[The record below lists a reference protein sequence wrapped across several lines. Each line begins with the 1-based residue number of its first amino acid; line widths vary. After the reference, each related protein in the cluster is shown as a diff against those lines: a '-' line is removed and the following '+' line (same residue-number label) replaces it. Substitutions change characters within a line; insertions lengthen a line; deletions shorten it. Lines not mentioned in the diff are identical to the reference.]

1 MEVVVLG
8 CQDRTIGLHRPQNGT
23 VSFPS
28 VLGRL
33 RVELLYEGWVVDVN
47 RIRAGSYNWAILA
60 VHLLDDPDVL
70 TTANEVMI
78 AVVP

>member
-1 MEVVVLG
+1 MKIVVLG
-8 CQDRTIGLHRPQNGT
+8 CQYRAVGLHG
-23 VSFPS
+23 SKDSAMSIPS

-47 RIRAGSYNWAILA
+47 SIRTGSYNRAIFA

-70 TTANEVMI
+70 ATANEVMI
-78 AVVP
+78 AIVP